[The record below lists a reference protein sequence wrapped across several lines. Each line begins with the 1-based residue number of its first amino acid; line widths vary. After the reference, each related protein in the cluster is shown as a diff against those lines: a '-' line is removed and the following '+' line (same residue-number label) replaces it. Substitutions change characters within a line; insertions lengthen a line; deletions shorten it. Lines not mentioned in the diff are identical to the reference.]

1 VADSRFVV
9 DERSL
14 DFNGFDTAA
23 IIASLEVFA
32 EELTELRS
40 DGEPASILSGWG
52 SIACLDDSDLS
63 WLLATSDL
71 IPRDLGAQL
80 LGLLDKCVAWDEAA
94 GVAVDPSVEIE
105 GDRLESFG
113 VAWAAD
119 RQSHGHTS
127 AVVTLTHRPH
137 RGAKRVTTGALSVEL
152 HFVAEATDHPRFY
165 RSICLMES
173 PDEDAFLTIAEK
185 AFPELRF
192 AEGLTFRRFEG
203 SYHDLFPSVVH
214 HLGALNDKFV
224 EAYRL
229 EGGHSGRI
237 STRIGIDVSI
247 EGSQTRASDSLM
259 KQRDVVFEGTTY
271 RCEWH
276 SKIEPHRNRIHFFPS
291 SVGSVIVVGLFVDH
305 LDT

>member
-1 VADSRFVV
+1 VTDSRFVV

-14 DFNGFDTAA
+14 DFNGFDSAA
-23 IIASLEVFA
+23 ITSSLEVFA
-32 EELTELRS
+32 EELGELRS
-40 DGEPASILSGWG
+40 NGEPASILSGWG

-80 LGLLDKCVAWDEAA
+80 LGLLDKCTAWDEAA
-94 GVAVDPSVEIE
+94 EIAVDPWVEID
-105 GDRLESFG
+105 GDLLESYG
-113 VAWAAD
+113 VAWAVE

-127 AVVTLTHRPH
+127 AVVTLAHRPY
-137 RGAKRVTTGALSVEL
+137 RGAQQVTTSSFSVDV
-152 HFVAEATDHPRFY
+152 HFVAQATDHPPFY
-165 RSICLMES
+165 RTICSMES
-173 PDEDAFLTIAEK
+173 LDEDAFLVIAEK
-185 AFPELRF
+185 AFPDLRF

-203 SYHDLFPSVVH
+203 SYHDVFPSVVR

-224 EAYRL
+224 EAYRR
-229 EGGHSGRI
+229 EGGHSERI
-237 STRIGIDVSI
+237 STHIGIDVSK

-259 KQRDVVFEGTTY
+259 KQRDALFEGTTY

-276 SKIEPHRNRIHFFPS
+276 SKIEPHRNRIHFCPPP
-291 SVGSVIVVGLFVDH
+291 VGGVIVVGLFVDH